1 MECFLNS
8 HIKTESYVAE
18 IDLSYPVPFICFLF
32 DGPICQAD
40 SLVKGTITIHKDA
53 RIDMLGKKMAEYNE
67 SLSSKMKMVNGYR
80 LMLLSTNDRAM
91 AMQIRSQLLQQYSD
105 QKVYMIFQSPYIKLK
120 MGNYTE
126 RPEAEKMRKQ
136 LLASKIISGNIYIVP
151 EMVEAKQDKSANS
164 EEQP

>member
-1 MECFLNS
+1 MLQRSILVILFLS
-8 HIKTESYVAE
+8 SVSCSMAQY
-18 IDLSYPVPFICFLF
+18 
-32 DGPICQAD
+32 GQAD

-136 LLASKIISGNIYIVP
+136 LLASKIISGNIYIVS

>member
-1 MECFLNS
+1 MAQ
-8 HIKTESYVAE
+8 Y
-18 IDLSYPVPFICFLF
+18 
-32 DGPICQAD
+32 GQAD

-126 RPEAEKMRKQ
+126 RPEAEKCGNSYWHQRSFPVISILYRKWWKQ
-136 LLASKIISGNIYIVP
+136 NRTSWPIPRNSHNIYFNPSILL
-151 EMVEAKQDKSANS
+151 QNS
-164 EEQP
+164 

>member
-1 MECFLNS
+1 
-8 HIKTESYVAE
+8 
-18 IDLSYPVPFICFLF
+18 
-32 DGPICQAD
+32 
-40 SLVKGTITIHKDA
+40 
-53 RIDMLGKKMAEYNE
+53 MAEYNE

-164 EEQP
+164 EE

>member
-1 MECFLNS
+1 MLQRSILVILFLS
-8 HIKTESYVAE
+8 SVSCSMAQYGQ
-18 IDLSYPVPFICFLF
+18 P
-32 DGPICQAD
+32 D
-40 SLVKGTITIHKDA
+40 SLVKGTITVHKDA

-164 EEQP
+164 EE